1 MTPLER
7 YRAKRDPERT
17 PEPVPPAEP
26 LPSRPRRR
34 RGAELSFVIQ
44 EHHARSLHWD
54 FRLEHDGVLV
64 SWAVPKGLP
73 PDRGVNHLAV
83 HVEDHPF
90 EYGSFEGKIPDREYG
105 AGVVSIWDRG
115 TYESTEWT
123 DRDVKVTLHGK
134 RVEGRYGLFQTDG
147 DNWMIHRIDPAPPGW
162 ERLPE
167 LVRPMLATTGPL
179 PPDDG
184 GWAHEFKWDGVRAVV
199 YVDGGRVRALSRS
212 DRDVTTSY
220 PELRGLGESLGS
232 LQAVLDG
239 EIVALDDKGR
249 PSFEALQPRMNTV
262 EPGRVRRLAES
273 VPATYMIFD
282 LIHLDGHSA
291 LDVPYGERRRLLEG
305 LELAGPHWA
314 TPPSET
320 GNGPALLQAACDTG
334 MEGLVAKRIDSPYRP
349 GRRDPSWV
357 KVKNFRTQSV
367 VIGGWAVG
375 QGHLEG
381 DLGALLL
388 GIPGP
393 GGLTYAGRVG
403 TGFTE
408 SHRAALLRSLAELR
422 RDTSPF
428 SGTIPR
434 SEAAGV
440 TFVEPKL
447 VGEVQFS
454 EWTRTGRL
462 RQPAWRGLRPDQR
475 PEEVV
480 REP

>member
-1 MTPLER
+1 
-7 YRAKRDPERT
+7 
-17 PEPVPPAEP
+17 
-26 LPSRPRRR
+26 
-34 RGAELSFVIQ
+34 
-44 EHHARSLHWD
+44 
-54 FRLEHDGVLV
+54 
-64 SWAVPKGLP
+64 
-73 PDRGVNHLAV
+73 
-83 HVEDHPF
+83 
-90 EYGSFEGKIPDREYG
+90 
-105 AGVVSIWDRG
+105 
-115 TYESTEWT
+115 
-123 DRDVKVTLHGK
+123 
-134 RVEGRYGLFQTDG
+134 
-147 DNWMIHRIDPAPPGW
+147 
-162 ERLPE
+162 
-167 LVRPMLATTGPL
+167 
-179 PPDDG
+179 
-184 GWAHEFKWDGVRAVV
+184 
-199 YVDGGRVRALSRS
+199 
-212 DRDVTTSY
+212 
-220 PELRGLGESLGS
+220 
-232 LQAVLDG
+232 
-239 EIVALDDKGR
+239 
-249 PSFEALQPRMNTV
+249 
-262 EPGRVRRLAES
+262 
-273 VPATYMIFD
+273 
-282 LIHLDGHSA
+282 
-291 LDVPYGERRRLLEG
+291 
-305 LELAGPHWA
+305 
-314 TPPSET
+314 
-320 GNGPALLQAACDTG
+320 
-334 MEGLVAKRIDSPYRP
+334 
-349 GRRDPSWV
+349 V